1 MIYFNGCSYTY
12 GIGTG
17 KHDNLETCSKYC
29 YPTII
34 SQLLDKEIINE
45 AEPASC
51 NFNIY
56 RKFIKYISAGNSPE
70 LVVIMWSDALRSE
83 VFKPGLWDNSHFDN
97 GINQI
102 TPQNTNNIKDY
113 YLREAMEGYYGFI
126 ANESKG
132 ALDTLTLM
140 AGVQSICEAK
150 NIPVIQMQYKSNL
163 ERYVRHANMLDTND
177 RDNKLLLENINYYV
191 KYFDE
196 RDHVHGYKEADMRSF
211 ETIRKENHLPNSLYS
226 LGHPGRE
233 AHEFMGKY
241 LSDYLKENDIIS

>member
-17 KHDNLETCSKYC
+17 KHDTLEICSKYC
-29 YPTII
+29 YPTLV
-34 SQLLDKEIINE
+34 SKSLKQKHINE

-51 NFNIY
+51 NFNIF
-56 RKFIKYISAGNSPE
+56 RKFTKYISSNKPD

-83 VFKPGLWDNSHFDN
+83 VFKPKLFDNSHFDS

-102 TPQNTNNIKDY
+102 TPQNTNNVRDY
-113 YLREAMEGYYGFI
+113 YLREALEGYYGFI
-126 ANESKG
+126 VNEGKA

-140 AGVQSICEAK
+140 VSVQEICESK

-163 ERYVRHANMLDTND
+163 ERYVRHANLLDNSV
-177 RDNKLLLENINYYV
+177 RDNKLLIENINYFTDYLDT
-191 KYFDE
+191 KE
-196 RDHVHGYKEADMRSF
+196 HVFGYKEGDMISF
-211 ETIRKENHLPNSLYS
+211 ESLRKENHLPNSLYS

-233 AHEFMGKY
+233 AHVFMGEWLTNY
-241 LSDYLKENDIIS
+241 IKENDIIS